1 MILRFYVATSILVG
15 IFCAFGWILKKR
27 ELFRRTASL
36 LVMVNIFSLFL
47 MGGEYL
53 FGAFIFTLLGV
64 GVYEMTGHVG
74 LNRVWGI
81 PLALVFSV
89 MLSYQMNWIG
99 FLVPFYLCV
108 SLFAFAGK
116 KAHVAST
123 FYIVLFIAAVLVPC
137 SVSLVGIYRFD
148 PGWVIAL
155 ILLLQL
161 NDSAAYLFG
170 KSFGKTKIFKTISP
184 NKSLEGYLF
193 GTVGIFL
200 GLFLLHTVIPLL
212 KGYSSFEVL
221 SLGVFIFIFGNAG
234 DLLFSAIKRT
244 LDIKDFSNLIP
255 GHGGVLDRLDNIL
268 FTAPMVYL
276 FLQGS

>member
-1 MILRFYVATSILVG
+1 MILRFYVAASILVG

-47 MGGEYL
+47 IGGEYL

-64 GVYEMTGHVG
+64 GVYEMTGHVET
-74 LNRVWGI
+74 NHFWGI
-81 PLALVFSV
+81 SMALVLSLV
-89 MLSYQMNWIG
+89 LSYQMNWIR
-99 FLVPFYLCV
+99 FLIPFYLCV

-116 KAHVAST
+116 KAHVASKS
-123 FYIVLFIAAVLVPC
+123 YIVLFITAVLVPC

-170 KSFGKTKIFKTISP
+170 KSLGKTRIFKTISP

-193 GTVGIFL
+193 GTVGIVL
-200 GLFLLHTVIPLL
+200 GVLLLLTVIPLL
-212 KGYSSFEVL
+212 KGYSPFEIL
-221 SLGVFIFIFGNAG
+221 SLGTFIFIFGNAG
-234 DLLFSAIKRT
+234 DLLFSAIKRK

-268 FTAPMVYL
+268 FAAPMFYL
-276 FLQGS
+276 FLQGI